1 MAAQAN
7 AFWRAGLAAAAVVLA
22 AALAWAEGASPV
34 PTQPA
39 TKPAATAPSKELL
52 KHVQDK
58 LHSVDTVEA
67 DFTQEKTLAMFD
79 HTLTISGHFAIE
91 KPSKLVWIVKKP
103 VRYAVLIQGSEIHQ
117 WDEDTNKTQVIQLGN
132 DPVFKAVTAQINA
145 WFLGDYEVLLKT
157 FAVELVKE
165 KPLVLGFVPLK
176 DSVPSK
182 MLKRI
187 EMTFGKDESYIDN
200 MFIEEVDG
208 DSTRLKFIDPK
219 LNEKIKKEVWEI
231 PPRD

>member
-1 MAAQAN
+1 
-7 AFWRAGLAAAAVVLA
+7 
-22 AALAWAEGASPV
+22 
-34 PTQPA
+34 
-39 TKPAATAPSKELL
+39 
-52 KHVQDK
+52 
-58 LHSVDTVEA
+58 
-67 DFTQEKTLAMFD
+67 
-79 HTLTISGHFAIE
+79 
-91 KPSKLVWIVKKP
+91 
-103 VRYAVLIQGSEIHQ
+103 
-117 WDEDTNKTQVIQLGN
+117 
-132 DPVFKAVTAQINA
+132 
-145 WFLGDYEVLLKT
+145 VLLKT